1 MFSFFKRSSKEPFPF
16 DQLKTDFHSHI
27 LPGIDDGSP
36 DTDTSITLIKG
47 LVELGYENL
56 VGTPHVME
64 DIWKNDDRSI
74 LRSHT
79 LLNASLREAGINNQ
93 IRPAAEYLVDGNF
106 ESLLRNK
113 EKLLTIN
120 DNWVLIEVSF
130 IAPPPQLREVIFE
143 MQLQGYQPVF
153 AHPERYNY
161 YHHRKNALEEIRNA
175 GCLLQC
181 NLLSFAGYYGPN
193 VLKAAESMA
202 TDEMVDLLGT
212 DLHHQ
217 RHLEG
222 LRQLKLSK
230 GLGLAMDCVLK
241 RDKS

>member
-1 MFSFFKRSSKEPFPF
+1 LFSFFNRSPKEPFPF

-47 LVELGYENL
+47 LIELGYENL

-79 LLNASLREAGINNQ
+79 LLNTSLREAGINND

-106 ESLLRNK
+106 ENLLRNK
-113 EKLLTIN
+113 EKLLTIK

-153 AHPERYNY
+153 AHPERYNF

-202 TDEMVDLLGT
+202 TNEVVDLLGT

-217 RHLEG
+217 RHLEA
-222 LRQLKLSK
+222 LQQLKRSK
-230 GLGLAMDCVLK
+230 ALGLAMDCVLK

>member
-1 MFSFFKRSSKEPFPF
+1 LFSFFKRSSKEPFPF
-16 DQLKTDFHSHI
+16 DLLKTDFHSHI

-36 DTDTSITLIKG
+36 DPETSISLIKG
-47 LVELGYENL
+47 LIDLGYENF

-64 DIWKNDDRSI
+64 DIWKNDNQSI
-74 LRSHT
+74 SNSHS
-79 LLNASLREAGINNQ
+79 LLSAPLKEAYIENE
-93 IRPAAEYLVDGNF
+93 IRYAAEYLVDANF
-106 ESLLRNK
+106 ENLLSKK
-113 EKLLTIN
+113 EKLLTIK

-130 IAPPPQLREVIFE
+130 IASPPQLREVIFE

-161 YHHRKNALEEIRNA
+161 YHHRKNALEEISNA

-193 VLKAAESMA
+193 VLKAAESLA
-202 TDEMVDLLGT
+202 TNNMVDLLGT

-217 RHLEG
+217 RHLEA
-222 LRQLKLSK
+222 LQQLKLTK
-230 GLGLAMDCVLK
+230 GLGLAMDSVLK
-241 RDKS
+241 SDKS

>member
-1 MFSFFKRSSKEPFPF
+1 MFSFFKRTPKEPFPF
-16 DQLKTDFHSHI
+16 NQLKTDFHSHI

-36 DTDTSITLIKG
+36 DAETSISLVKG
-47 LVELGYENL
+47 LIDLGYENL

-64 DIWKNDDRSI
+64 DIWKNDKETIFQS
-74 LRSHT
+74 LT
-79 LLNASLREAGINNQ
+79 LLNASLRESRIDQ
-93 IRPAAEYLVDGNF
+93 EIRPAAEYLVDANF
-106 ESLLRNK
+106 EKLLRNK
-113 EKLLTIN
+113 EKLLTIK

-153 AHPERYNY
+153 AHPERYRFY
-161 YHHRKNALEEIRNA
+161 QHRKNALEEIRNA

-193 VLKAAESMA
+193 ELRAAESLA
-202 TDEMVDLLGT
+202 TYKMVDLFGT

-217 RHLEG
+217 RHLDA
-222 LRQLKLSK
+222 LRQLKLTK
-230 GLGLAMDCVLK
+230 VLGLALEGVMTK
-241 RDKS
+241 G

>member
-1 MFSFFKRSSKEPFPF
+1 MFSFFKRSPKEPFPF

-36 DTDTSITLIKG
+36 DPETSISLIKG
-47 LVELGYENL
+47 LLDLGYENL

-64 DIWKNDDRSI
+64 DIWKNDQRSI
-74 LRSHT
+74 FQSLSR
-79 LLNASLREAGINNQ
+79 LNDSLKEASINTE
-93 IRPAAEYLVDGNF
+93 IRPAAEYLVDANF
-106 ESLLRNK
+106 EKLLQNK
-113 EKLLTIN
+113 EKLLTIK

-153 AHPERYNY
+153 AHPERYSY
-161 YHHRKNALEEIRNA
+161 YHHRKNGLEEIRNA

-181 NLLSFAGYYGPN
+181 NLLSFAGYYGPT
-193 VLKAAESMA
+193 VLKAAESLA
-202 TDEMVDLLGT
+202 SNKMVDLLGT

-217 RHLEG
+217 RHLEA
-222 LRQLKLSK
+222 LQQLKHSK
-230 GLGLAMDCVLK
+230 GLALALDCVMN
-241 RDKS
+241 RGKS

>member
-36 DTDTSITLIKG
+36 DADTSINLIKG
-47 LVELGYENL
+47 LIDLGYENL

-64 DIWKNDDRSI
+64 DIWKNDERSI
-74 LRSHT
+74 SNSYT
-79 LLNASLREAGINNQ
+79 LLEASLKEANIDNE
-93 IRPAAEYLVDGNF
+93 IRSAAEYLVDANF
-106 ESLLRNK
+106 EKLLRNK
-113 EKLLTIN
+113 EKLLTIK

-161 YHHRKNALEEIRNA
+161 YHYRKNALEEIRSA

-181 NLLSFAGYYGPN
+181 NLLSFAGYYGPK
-193 VLKAAESMA
+193 VLKAAESLA
-202 TDEMVDLLGT
+202 VNKMVDLLGT

-217 RHLEG
+217 RHLEA
-222 LRQLKLSK
+222 LQQLNLSK

-241 RDKS
+241 SDKN

>member
-47 LVELGYENL
+47 LIDLGYENL

-64 DIWKNDDRSI
+64 DIWKNDNQTISN
-74 LRSHT
+74 SHT
-79 LLNASLREAGINNQ
+79 LLNASLKDSGINID
-93 IRPAAEYLVDGNF
+93 IRSAAEYLVDANF
-106 ESLLRNK
+106 EKLLRNK
-113 EKLLTIN
+113 EKLLTIK

-153 AHPERYNY
+153 AHPERYSY
-161 YHHRKNALEEIRNA
+161 YHHRKNALEEISNA

-181 NLLSFAGYYGPN
+181 NLLSFAGYYGPT
-193 VLKAAESMA
+193 VLKAAESLA
-202 TDEMVDLLGT
+202 VNKMVDLLGT

-217 RHLEG
+217 RHLEA
-222 LRQLKLSK
+222 LQQLKLTK
-230 GLGLAMDCVLK
+230 GLGLAMDCVMK